1 LIERENLK
9 IFLTDTSTNG
19 TFIEDKKIDK
29 GARIEIK
36 D

>member
-1 LIERENLK
+1 MEGLK

-19 TFIEDKKIDK
+19 TFIEDKKINK
-29 GARIEIK
+29 GVRVEIK